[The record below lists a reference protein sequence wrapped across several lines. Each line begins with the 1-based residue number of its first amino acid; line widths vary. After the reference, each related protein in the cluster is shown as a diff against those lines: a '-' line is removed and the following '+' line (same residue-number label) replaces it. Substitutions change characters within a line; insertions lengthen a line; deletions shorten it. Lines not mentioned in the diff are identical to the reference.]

1 MSNSNEF
8 ILKLT
13 GSLEQAK
20 TKKQINADIR
30 QIQKTINMLRITGT
44 FAKGET
50 KKELNQWLKDLGA
63 KLNHVKLKGKID
75 SRNLKREMDKSLQNV
90 TFKEIDALKVDAGK
104 TKLKLR
110 KVVADVKAFAE
121 RTPVFVNFEAKKE
134 KLNND
139 LTTFL
144 NKNTKI
150 QESGA
155 LTAESQRIRELIDS
169 INDKETLQ
177 EATDAFRLYESEVRA
192 TGYATKSTADKIK
205 SMLSHI
211 KKISGFLGLTS
222 MAVSNFKKSLNT
234 LKSIDT
240 ILTEISKINDKLSG
254 QDLNDIGNHSFDV
267 ASKYGRTAM
276 EYLSGVQ
283 EASRAGYKNAES
295 IAALSLAV
303 QSAGNMTAELA
314 NRMIMATDE
323 AYKMNGSVSE
333 LTKVLDGMYYISNH
347 NAVNMTELSEAMSAA
362 GATATSLGI
371 SVEETAAA
379 LATMIAATHQSGA
392 EVAKAFKDILLYIRQ
407 VSDAD
412 AGIDAEGLARYEAA
426 CNDLNVKL
434 KETKNGM
441 VSLRDPMEVL
451 RELSI
456 AYNKLEE
463 TDSRRNNLL
472 SSVGGGADA
481 TQLDALLRRWDTYE
495 SMIQQYAEGTGSL
508 AADAEKTAD
517 SWEGSLNRLQ
527 NSFDSFVNTL
537 TNKQA
542 VIEGISF
549 FDRLIQGAETLVD
562 KVGEIPVMLTAL
574 HSAMVL
580 KNKDY
585 GITQIWNS
593 DKKKVDLQGNL
604 FGIDFTAIKNMKN
617 HFSEAEGA
625 IARWNKELHN
635 GHTDINDFNESVVQ
649 NNAQLKEYLSTCS
662 TDAPASLEGYKSHL
676 QAAGVST
683 DALRLKTLLLNAA
696 ISFGIGFALQKIFE
710 LADNIIHSAEHC
722 KERVDNLMSSYQ
734 SALDEANSNA
744 QTVEEL
750 ADKYETLSKG
760 VNNLGES
767 VSLTTD
773 EYAEYNKIVNR
784 IADMFP
790 SLIQGY
796 TSEGNAILS
805 LKGNVEGLRDAYKAA
820 QQEAYNMLI
829 VSGKDSNGN
838 DIITNFQNLQE
849 TGFWDEFFDIGK
861 VKVGGYIS
869 TREAIEQLKALSE
882 MDAETYRRIKRIT
895 DSETHEQIGALSDE
909 LSEEPFGLFA
919 DVYRNIKKITDSETR
934 EQIDALSDIERAIG
948 YGNYIYYTL
957 GITADVTDEEF
968 EKAKKQARVL
978 AQTYQAEMDSA
989 LKNVQTL
996 ANAYLMTNA
1005 DYASLDEQSQNAAS
1019 IIVNSINER
1028 IASGFAKK
1036 EDVGI
1041 YVADIV
1047 NTIKTNPEVRNALVG
1062 LFTENLSELSPR
1074 QAKEVV
1080 DQYIGCIAEALDED
1094 ELELKIRFGFE
1105 DVDTIARNYNAVMLK
1120 ATEKFS
1126 GVNPQYG
1133 TRMPVTQEEKEL
1145 FKQERAALE
1154 AFAEENSINTQDE
1167 IAFWNQCL
1175 EESETKEEAMEKYLA
1190 SAFADFED
1198 DTLVPTISSSI
1209 STIATQLEPQFTEL
1223 GKIYNEIFQTDDN
1236 GNVIFSPDSVD
1247 FSTLESLRKSFAEIG
1262 EEIGVTFDPAQLESF
1277 FDTLMN
1283 GGSEAEVKQA
1293 FNDLATAYLYSTDIL
1308 EQLNDETANAI
1319 EKQLEQMG
1327 VVNAETVVAEAL
1339 TLKNE
1344 ELALSKEYLAR
1355 NSKELSEA
1363 TDSEVLA
1370 FVAEQVEAGHCGSAL
1385 AALQLKKLLVNGTL
1399 LDTETDINNV
1409 MALAKAAGI
1418 ATTYLSEFAALKDE
1432 YENARENFNM
1442 AETGLD
1448 KVAALKDMA
1457 DTWFRMKTA
1466 EKQFEDEVNNFE
1478 LDPVG
1483 IEFKT
1488 PDGGKSSASSSAAK
1502 QAEKDWKN
1510 VLDKETD
1517 LLEKQLVANVITFQ
1531 EYTDKRRKIIKDY
1544 YRDGKIKAEEY
1555 YDALESMY
1563 NHQLSLYDRVVNAV
1577 TDRIDDEIDKLKDQR
1592 EAIENSYQVRID
1604 AIQEEI
1610 DALNKANDARQKQID
1625 LEKAQ
1630 YEAERARNQRV
1641 NKVYDGS
1648 QFVYAAD
1655 MDAVRDAEDDLAD
1668 KEFQMNIS
1676 QLETQIELLKEEMEN
1691 ATKSLDNQIDALEA
1705 YKSKWNEISDVYQ
1718 KQQDK
1723 LLAAEIMGSE
1733 WERDI
1738 LKGRLDTLQ
1747 SFTEQYIALQQAQA
1761 DAAVNAARIRAEA
1774 EAGSTTGRNVGN
1786 PDTDDK
1792 DSDANK
1798 DGNSGSF
1805 EQTLET
1811 IAKTISEGLAN
1822 ATETLFTSLKKKTI
1836 PMDKSKGIAVNNL
1849 SYAKRYASGTDHARK
1864 GLNLVGEDGTET
1876 FIDND
1881 GNVALVTK
1889 PTLIPMEGG
1898 EVVKNTEETRAM
1910 LDTGNI
1916 EPVQSEGMS
1925 ALFERIR
1932 NMQPSDFNFQS
1943 LMQQPLSAMINLPNM
1958 DYSHVL
1964 NNTNPEQNMVHIDN
1978 ISINCPNVTNNSGAE
1993 YIMKELRRL
2002 PLDAYQYSH
2011 RRNK

>member
-20 TKKQINADIR
+20 TRKQINADLR
-30 QIQKTINMLRITGT
+30 QLQKTINMLRITGT

-63 KLNHVKLKGKID
+63 KLNHVKIKGKID

-192 TGYATKSTADKIK
+192 TGYATKGTADKIK

-240 ILTEISKINDKLSG
+240 LLTEISKINDKLSG
-254 QDLNDIGNHSFDV
+254 QDLNDIGTRSFDV

-276 EYLSGVQ
+276 EYLVGVQ
-283 EASRAGYKNAES
+283 EASRAGYKNAEG
-295 IAALSLAV
+295 IAALSLAA

-362 GATATSLGI
+362 GATTTSFGI

-379 LATMIAATHQSGA
+379 LATMIAATQQSGA
-392 EVAKAFKDILLYIRQ
+392 EVAKAFRDILLYIRQ
-407 VSDAD
+407 LSDAD
-412 AGIDAEGLARYEAA
+412 AGIDAEGLAKYEAA

-441 VSLRDPMEVL
+441 VLLRDPMEVL
-451 RELSI
+451 KELSI

-472 SSVGGGADA
+472 GAVGGGTDA
-481 TQLDALLRRWDTYE
+481 AQLDALLRRWDTYE
-495 SMIQQYAEGTGSL
+495 SMIRQYADGTGSL
-508 AADAEKTAD
+508 AADAEKTAA

-542 VIEGISF
+542 VIGGISF

-574 HSAMVL
+574 NSAMVL

-593 DKKKVDLQGNL
+593 DKNKVDLQGNL

-625 IARWNKELHN
+625 IAGWNAKLLKWQ
-635 GHTDINDFNESVVQ
+635 TDINDFNVSVVK

-662 TDAPASLEGYKSHL
+662 TEAPASLEGYKSHL
-676 QAAGVST
+676 KAAGVST

-696 ISFGIGFALQKIFE
+696 ISFGIGFALQKAFE
-710 LADNIIHSAEHC
+710 WADNIIHSAEHC
-722 KERVDNLMSSYQ
+722 KERVDELMSSYQ

-760 VNNLGES
+760 VNNLGEN

-849 TGFWDEFFDIGK
+849 TGFWDELFDLRK
-861 VKVGGYIS
+861 VEVGGYIS

-895 DSETHEQIGALSDE
+895 DSETYEQIGALSDE
-909 LSEEPFGLFA
+909 LSEEPSGLFA
-919 DVYRNIKKITDSETR
+919 DVYRNIIKITDSETR

-968 EKAKKQARVL
+968 EEAKKQARVL
-978 AQTYQAEMDSA
+978 AQTYQAEIDSA
-989 LKNVQTL
+989 MKNVKTL
-996 ANAYLMTNA
+996 ANAYLMTNV

-1019 IIVNSINER
+1019 IIINSINER
-1028 IASGFAKK
+1028 IAGGFAKK

-1047 NTIKTNPEVRNALVG
+1047 DTIKTNPKVRNALVG
-1062 LFTENLSELSPR
+1062 LFTDDLSELSPR
-1074 QAKEVV
+1074 QAKEIV
-1080 DQYIGCIAEALDED
+1080 DQYIEYIAEALDED

-1105 DVDTIARNYNAVMLK
+1105 DVDTIAHNYNAVMQR
-1120 ATEKFS
+1120 AAEKFS
-1126 GVNPQYG
+1126 GVNGVRNKVNWNNPDNFVDY
-1133 TRMPVTQEEKEL
+1133 EKE
-1145 FKQERAALE
+1145 KAALE
-1154 AFAEENSINTQDE
+1154 AFMEENSINTQDE
-1167 IAFWNQCL
+1167 IAFWNQCI

-1198 DTLVPTISSSI
+1198 DTVVPTISSSI
-1209 STIATQLEPQFTEL
+1209 STIATQLEPQFKEL
-1223 GKIYNEIFQTDDN
+1223 GKLYNEIFQTDDN
-1236 GNVIFSPDSVD
+1236 GNVIFSLDSID
-1247 FSTLESLRKSFAEIG
+1247 NAALESLRKSFAEIG
-1262 EEIGVTFDPAQLESF
+1262 EEIGVTFDPDQLESF

-1327 VVNAETVVAEAL
+1327 VANAEAVVAEAL
-1339 TLKNE
+1339 TLQNE

-1355 NSKELSEA
+1355 YSKELSEA
-1363 TDSEVLA
+1363 TDSEALA
-1370 FVAEQVEAGHCGSAL
+1370 FVAEQVEAGNCGSAL
-1385 AALQLKKLLVNGTL
+1385 AALQLQKLLVNGTL
-1399 LDTETDINNV
+1399 LDTETDINNI

-1418 ATTYLSEFAALKDE
+1418 ATTSLSEFAALKAE
-1432 YENARENFNM
+1432 YENARENFKM

-1448 KVAALKDMA
+1448 KAAALKDMA
-1457 DTWFRMKTA
+1457 DTWLRMKTA
-1466 EKQFEDEVNNFE
+1466 EKQFEDEVNNFTP
-1478 LDPVG
+1478 DPVG

-1488 PDGGKSSASSSAAK
+1488 PDGSKSSAVSSAAK
-1502 QAEKDWKN
+1502 QAETDWRN
-1510 VLDKETD
+1510 VLDRETD
-1517 LLEKQLVANVITFQ
+1517 LLEKQLAANVITFK
-1531 EYTDKRRKIIKDY
+1531 EYTDKRRQIIEDY

-1563 NHQLSLYDRVVNAV
+1563 GSQLSLYDRVVNAV
-1577 TDRIDDEIDKLKDQR
+1577 TDRIDDEIDRLNEQK
-1592 EAIENSYQVRID
+1592 EAIENFYQVRID

-1610 DALNKANDARQKQID
+1610 DALNKANDARRNQID

-1655 MDAVRDAEDDLAD
+1655 MEAVRDAEDDLAD
-1668 KEFQMNIS
+1668 KEFRLNIS
-1676 QLETQIELLKEEMEN
+1676 QLETQIESLKEEMEN
-1691 ATKSLDNQIDALEA
+1691 ATKSLDNQIDALKA
-1705 YKSKWNEISDVYQ
+1705 YKDKWNEISDVYQ

-1723 LLAAEIMGSE
+1723 LLAAEIMGTE

-1738 LKGRLDTLQ
+1738 LNGRLDTLR

-1761 DAAVNAARIRAEA
+1761 DAAVNAARIKAEA
-1774 EAGSTTGRNVGN
+1774 EAGRTTGGNVGN
-1786 PDTDDK
+1786 INTDSNDNTV
-1792 DSDANK
+1792 SAGSK
-1798 DGNSGSF
+1798 DGLLK
-1805 EQTLET
+1805 QTFET
-1811 IAKTISEGLAN
+1811 IGKTINEGLAN
-1822 ATETLFTSLKKKTI
+1822 ATETLFTSLKESQISVK
-1836 PMDKSKGIAVNNL
+1836 KSKGIAGDNL
-1849 SYAKRYASGTDHARK
+1849 YYAKKYASGTEHARK

-1876 FIDND
+1876 FVDND

-1898 EVVKNTEETRAM
+1898 EVVKNAEETKAM
-1910 LDTGNI
+1910 LDTKNL
-1916 EPVQSEGMS
+1916 EQVPDESTK
-1925 ALFERIR
+1925 ALFEHIR
-1932 NMQPSDFNFQS
+1932 NLTPADFNFS
-1943 LMQQPLSAMINLPNM
+1943 KIMQPFSSMVQMPSFNYATDINH
-1958 DYSHVL
+1958 SG
-1964 NNTNPEQNMVHIDN
+1964 PEPTPVVQHITLTL
-1978 ISINCPNVTNNSGAE
+1978 PNVTNNSGAE

>member
-222 MAVSNFKKSLNT
+222 MAISNFKKSLNT

-240 ILTEISKINDKLSG
+240 LLTEISKINDKLSG
-254 QDLNDIGNHSFDV
+254 QDLNDIGNHSFDI

-276 EYLSGVQ
+276 EYLAGVQ
-283 EASRAGYKNAES
+283 EASRAGYKNAEN

-362 GATATSLGI
+362 GATTTSFGI

-379 LATMIAATHQSGA
+379 LATMIAATQQSGA
-392 EVAKAFKDILLYIRQ
+392 EVAKAFRDILLYIRQ

-412 AGIDAEGLARYEAA
+412 AGIDAEGLAKYEAA

-441 VSLRDPMEVL
+441 FSLRDPMEVL

-456 AYNKLEE
+456 AYSKLEE

-472 SSVGGGADA
+472 SAVGGGTDA

-508 AADAEKTAD
+508 AADAEKTAA

-562 KVGEIPVMLTAL
+562 KVGEIPVMLAAL
-574 HSAMVL
+574 NSAMVL

-625 IARWNKELHN
+625 IAKWNEELIA
-635 GHTDINDFNESVVQ
+635 GDADINNFNESIVKNSV
-649 NNAQLKEYLSTCS
+649 QLKKYLSTCS

-676 QAAGVST
+676 KAAGVST

-696 ISFGIGFALQKIFE
+696 ISFGIGFALQKAFE
-710 LADNIIHSAEHC
+710 WADNIIHSAEHC
-722 KERVDNLMSSYQ
+722 KERVDELMSSYQ
-734 SALDEANSNA
+734 SALDEANRNA

-760 VNNLGES
+760 VNNLGEN

-773 EYAEYNKIVNR
+773 EYAEYNKIVNQ

-805 LKGNVEGLRDAYKAA
+805 LKGNVEELRDAYKAA

-838 DIITNFQNLQE
+838 DIITNFQNLQK
-849 TGFWDEFFDIGK
+849 TGFWDKLFDLGK

-882 MDAETYRRIKRIT
+882 MDAETYR
-895 DSETHEQIGALSDE
+895 S
-909 LSEEPFGLFA
+909 
-919 DVYRNIKKITDSETR
+919 IKKMIDAETRR
-934 EQIDALSDIERAIG
+934 EQIETQQVNGLPDEQSKEPSGLFVNAYRSTEKVIDIGTRVE
-948 YGNYIYYTL
+948 YGNYIEYTL

-968 EKAKKQARVL
+968 EEAKKQARVL
-978 AQTYQAEMDSA
+978 VQTYQAEMDSA
-989 LKNVQTL
+989 MKNVKTL

-1062 LFTENLSELSPR
+1062 LFTENLSELSPQ
-1074 QAKEVV
+1074 QAKEIV
-1080 DQYIGCIAEALDED
+1080 DQYIKCIAKALDREGE
-1094 ELELKIRFGFE
+1094 ELELKVELGFE

-1120 ATEKFS
+1120 AAEKFS

-1167 IAFWNQCL
+1167 IAFWNQCI

-1198 DTLVPTISSSI
+1198 DTLVPTISASI

-1223 GKIYNEIFQTDDN
+1223 GKLYNEIFQADDN
-1236 GNVIFSPDSVD
+1236 GNVIFSLDSID
-1247 FSTLESLRKSFAEIG
+1247 NAALESLRKSFAEIG
-1262 EEIGVTFDPAQLESF
+1262 EEIGVTFDPTQLESF

-1327 VVNAETVVAEAL
+1327 VANAEAVVAKAL
-1339 TLKNE
+1339 ALKNE
-1344 ELALSKEYLAR
+1344 ELALSKEYLAQEG
-1355 NSKELSEA
+1355 KELAEA

-1370 FVAEQVEAGHCGSAL
+1370 FMAEQVEAGNCGSAL

-1399 LDTETDINNV
+1399 LDTETDINHV

-1418 ATTYLSEFAALKDE
+1418 ATTYLSEFAALRAE
-1432 YENARENFNM
+1432 YENALENFKM
-1442 AETGLD
+1442 AETGWD
-1448 KVAALKDMA
+1448 KAVALKDVV
-1457 DTWFRMKTA
+1457 DTWTRMETVKR
-1466 EKQFEDEVNNFE
+1466 QFDDEVNNFE
-1478 LDPVG
+1478 LDPVS

-1488 PDGGKSSASSSAAK
+1488 PDSSKSSAASSAAK

-1517 LLEKQLVANVITFQ
+1517 LLEKQLAANVITFK
-1531 EYTDKRRKIIKDY
+1531 EYIDKRRQIIEDY

-1563 NHQLSLYDRVVNAV
+1563 SSQISLYDRVVNAV
-1577 TDRIDDEIDKLKDQR
+1577 TDRIDDEIDRLNEQK
-1592 EAIENSYQVRID
+1592 EAIENSYQVKID

-1610 DALNKANDARQKQID
+1610 DALNKANDARKAQID

-1641 NKVYDGS
+1641 NKVYDGE
-1648 QFVYAAD
+1648 QFVYEAD
-1655 MDAVRDAEDDLAD
+1655 IDSIRDAEDDLAD
-1668 KEFQMNIS
+1668 KEFRLNIS

-1705 YKSKWNEISDVYQ
+1705 YKDKWNEISDVYQ

-1738 LKGRLDTLQ
+1738 LNGRLDTLQ

-1761 DAAVNAARIRAEA
+1761 DAAVNAARIKAEA
-1774 EAGSTTGRNVGN
+1774 EAGSTIVRNAGN

-1792 DSDANK
+1792 D
-1798 DGNSGSF
+1798 GSF
-1805 EQTLET
+1805 EQTFAT
-1811 IAKTISEGLAN
+1811 IGKTISEGFAN
-1822 ATETLFTSLKKKTI
+1822 ATETLFDSLKKKTI

-1849 SYAKRYASGTDHARK
+1849 HFAKRYASGTDHAKR

-1876 FIDND
+1876 FIDNA

-1898 EVVKNTEETRAM
+1898 EVIKNTEETRAM

-1916 EPVQSEGMS
+1916 EPVQSEGMR

-1932 NMQPSDFNFQS
+1932 NMQPADFNFQS
-1943 LMQQPLSAMINLPNM
+1943 LMQQPLSAMVNLPNM